1 MRKRLADRLEGWAS
15 RLLTWSNNVRLRDW
29 KRRRHQRGEV

>member
-1 MRKRLADRLEGWAS
+1 VREWIADKLAVGAA

-29 KRRRHQRGEV
+29 RRKRQGGKK